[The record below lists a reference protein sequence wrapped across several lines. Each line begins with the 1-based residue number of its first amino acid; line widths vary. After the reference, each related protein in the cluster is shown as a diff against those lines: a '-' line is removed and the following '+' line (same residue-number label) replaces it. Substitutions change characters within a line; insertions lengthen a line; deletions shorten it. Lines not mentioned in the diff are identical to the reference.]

1 MLCSFQDPLAG
12 EAAGK
17 GSRSLPPPSP
27 PSALRGS
34 EGGAAAMRREALR
47 REGPEVLLR
56 GSGPKRKGEAIDMN
70 KNNNHN

>member
-17 GSRSLPPPSP
+17 GSRSAPP

-56 GSGPKRKGEAIDMN
+56 GSGPRRKGEAIDTN
-70 KNNNHN
+70 KNNNHS